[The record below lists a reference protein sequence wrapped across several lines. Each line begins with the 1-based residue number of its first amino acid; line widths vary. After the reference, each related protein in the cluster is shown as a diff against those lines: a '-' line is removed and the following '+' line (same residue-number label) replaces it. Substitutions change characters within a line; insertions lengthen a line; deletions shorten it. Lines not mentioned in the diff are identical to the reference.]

1 MTQFNTTLTTT
12 APRKVVE
19 PITVRL
25 MKSAMAVRRYCAAWF
40 APVEAVEGVN
50 YLDVIEERTW

>member
-25 MKSAMAVRRYCAAWF
+25 MKSATALRERCAAWF
-40 APVEAVEGVN
+40 TPFGAEEAD
-50 YLDVIEERTW
+50 LIEDYEARAW